1 MAHIVGEK
9 GTDAQL
15 TNASRTKVSKVY
27 SDLDLFF
34 AKKNSNSDVNIS
46 TQK

>member
-15 TNASRTKVSKVY
+15 TNASRTKVRFI
-27 SDLDLFF
+27 LC
-34 AKKNSNSDVNIS
+34 KKEFEF
-46 TQK
+46 

>member
-15 TNASRTKVSKVY
+15 TNASRTKVSKIY
-27 SDLDLFF
+27 SDLETTYKWL
-34 AKKNSNSDVNIS
+34 
-46 TQK
+46 